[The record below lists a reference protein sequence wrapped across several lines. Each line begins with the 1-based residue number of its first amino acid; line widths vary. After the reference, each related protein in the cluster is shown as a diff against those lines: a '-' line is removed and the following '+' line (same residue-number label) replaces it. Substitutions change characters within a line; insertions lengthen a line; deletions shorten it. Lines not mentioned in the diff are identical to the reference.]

1 MISFNDQVNQL
12 HAAFLSARGL
22 DPDDLP
28 LDPCSERQWLN
39 ASRVPWCITPDDV
52 KLVVKARMK
61 LNAAGG
67 KWSLHIRRLVGD
79 EDDLSQFKMELAE
92 IKAAMRKPV
101 HNPAKVTVLRESGRS
116 GEIEQGPAR
125 SLGDL
130 LAVLKAAPG

>member
-28 LDPCSERQWLN
+28 LDPCSERQWLQ
-39 ASRVPWCITPDDV
+39 AHQWGISPDDV
-52 KLVVKARMK
+52 KLVIKARMK

-92 IKAAMRKPV
+92 IKAGMRKPK
-101 HNPAKVTVLRESGRS
+101 HCPSKVAVLEQSGRS

-125 SLGDL
+125 SLSEL
-130 LAVLKAAPG
+130 LAGLKAAPG